1 MSTEEI
7 IYILQ
12 NNTFLFQQNNMI
24 MSFLRSFGWLISNVF
39 IWLASA
45 TSSLFDAVF
54 GFLSFTDDNGILG
67 SFVRDFRPVVFAIL
81 IVSIFALGILLIVKH
96 DKKPQLLT
104 NILIFVLVVTSSG
117 YVMSL
122 MNDVIVSGKSAIVG
136 ESSSDVAYQTAAAD
150 IYDLVYIDSQHGGIS
165 YLLDEGE
172 NEKADYGTYDTF
184 TSKDLASIDINE
196 VLNYNST
203 KYGLSDEVKSV
214 LKKKIVYFHDNSLI
228 STDDVYAGFGINFDD
243 TANWFNEFYYR
254 YSIDFIPL
262 WISMLSLIIIYV
274 VMAYKVFRIIFELG
288 IMRIIA
294 LVTSANIT
302 GGQKAVRTLDA
313 IKNSYIVILVCCLLI
328 RFYQLACTAMN
339 GVEPIA
345 NNGLI
350 KALCRLFLAFAVADG
365 PNLIE
370 WLFGI
375 DAGLQSGVGRIMAAW
390 HIGKG
395 VGYATGRG
403 VKKTANALGK
413 LFGGGDDKPGK
424 EGTDIFNNNSGEG
437 KIAGLGKASPDP
449 NNPVS
454 GGGGGSNANPLPGGV
469 DNTNAPPDGDNA
481 FAAGSQGADNLN
493 QMESVETVQSALNT
507 ESAINSNSSFEEAF
521 KQNFPDAWTDAK
533 ASETSSVVDA
543 QGAAGVLNGTDAYG
557 NVANP
562 DETLKGIDGV
572 QGRETSLNGTSN
584 PLPDMQNQRANEY
597 SGAIFKD
604 KSMAGNNAASKMPAD
619 KKSSVK
625 TQSANRQ
632 MPRMS
637 SERGGNV
644 IKKEKFVDAN
654 SVKGT
659 NTAGVKPVRDVKTT
673 PVRAAKT
680 APAAKSQ
687 NKGTASQKKKADF
700 PKHETKNELN
710 SEIKTDEQ
718 TKR

>member
-24 MSFLRSFGWLISNVF
+24 VSFFRFVGWKLSELF

-54 GFLSFTDDNGILG
+54 GFLSFTDDNGVLG

-117 YVMSL
+117 YVMNL

-136 ESSSDVAYQTAAAD
+136 ASSSDVAYQTAAAD

-165 YLLDEGE
+165 YLLDKGE

-184 TSKDLASIDINE
+184 TSKDLSSIDINE
-196 VLNYNST
+196 VLNYNSS

-228 STDDVYAGFGINFDD
+228 STDNVYAGFGINFDD

-262 WISMLSLIIIYV
+262 WISMIALIIIYI
-274 VMAYKVFRIIFELG
+274 VMAYKVFRLIFELG

-350 KALCRLFLAFAVADG
+350 KALCRLFLAFAVVDG

-413 LFGGGDDKPGK
+413 LFGGDDKPGK
-424 EGTDIFNNNSGEG
+424 EGADIFNNNSGED
-437 KIAGLGKASPDP
+437 KTSGLGKASPDP
-449 NNPVS
+449 NNPLS
-454 GGGGGSNANPLPGGV
+454 GGGGSNANQTPGGM

-481 FAAGSQGADNLN
+481 FAAGFQSADNLN
-493 QMESVETVQSALNT
+493 QMDSAEAVQSALNT
-507 ESAINSNSSFEEAF
+507 ESNAASNSSFEEAF
-521 KQNFPDAWTDAK
+521 RQNFPDAWSDTK
-533 ASETSSVVDA
+533 ESETSSSVGDA

-557 NVANP
+557 NAAKP
-562 DETLKGIDGV
+562 DEILSGLDSA

-584 PLPDMQNQRANEY
+584 SLPDMQSQRANEY

-604 KSMAGNNAASKMPAD
+604 KSMTGNNAVSKIPAD

-625 TQSANRQ
+625 TQSTNRQ

-644 IKKEKFVDAN
+644 IRKEKFVDAN

-659 NTAGVKPVRDVKTT
+659 GAASTKPAVKS
-673 PVRAAKT
+673 KT

-687 NKGTASQKKKADF
+687 NKDAASQKKKADF
-700 PKHETKNELN
+700 PKHEAKNELK
-710 SEIKTDEQ
+710 SDIKTDEQ